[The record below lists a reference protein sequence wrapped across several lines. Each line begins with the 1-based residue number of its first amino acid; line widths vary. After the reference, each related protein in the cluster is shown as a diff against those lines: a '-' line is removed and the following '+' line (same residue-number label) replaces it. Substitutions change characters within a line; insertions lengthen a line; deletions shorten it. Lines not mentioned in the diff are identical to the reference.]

1 MNASRIVASLTACL
15 SLSLIAC
22 GGAEVPMDMPEGEAP
37 VSVEQGLGYPPHC
50 PNGDLIYWVENVQA
64 CTPKCGNTRQ
74 SGQPATQY
82 AACQSN
88 IAGTRTL
95 INVRYCIPGCDLL

>member
-1 MNASRIVASLTACL
+1 MNASRVIASLTACL

-22 GGAEVPMDMPEGEAP
+22 GGAEAPMDLAEEGAP
-37 VSVEQGLGYPPHC
+37 ISIEQGLGHPPHC
-50 PNGDLIYWVENVQA
+50 PNGDLTYWLENVQA
-64 CTPKCGNTRQ
+64 CTARCGNTRQ
-74 SGQPATQY
+74 NGQPSTQY

-95 INVRYCIPGCDLL
+95 INVRHCIPGCELQ